1 MGTRNR
7 RTFVWLPI
15 RNRCWTANRL
25 LKRGLQ
31 HPERCMLCDQEE
43 KTIQCILMSCVFA
56 RQFWCAILQ
65 QLDFARLT
73 PTRRSSFSVWWKKAE
88 RKLQKHLR
96 KGFNSF
102 CILGAWIIWKHR
114 IACVFDG
121 SRHLTYRRMCR
132 LLRMKRTLGSSS
144 GPKGCLS
151 STSS

>member
-1 MGTRNR
+1 MLLHGILSGACSVTRRKQSNTSSR
-7 RTFVWLPI
+7 PVYLHGNFGVP
-15 RNRCWTANRL
+15 
-25 LKRGLQ
+25 
-31 HPERCMLCDQEE
+31 
-43 KTIQCILMSCVFA
+43 S
-56 RQFWCAILQ
+56 Q
-65 QLDFARLT
+65 QLDLARLT
-73 PTRRSSFSVWWKKAE
+73 PTRRSSFAVWWKKAE

-121 SRHLTYRRMCR
+121 SRHLTYRRLCR